1 MAALLSS
8 AAARESM
15 RLRIEEQL
23 ERIAEISD
31 DDEEPTALL
40 AATEVTNPDAWK
52 IIARFLYY
60 LRHDTCEKCQR
71 NPTGLSCIYLTVETF
86 LQARQV
92 SPKRADN
99 WQKICHHHL
108 GL

>member
-1 MAALLSS
+1 
-8 AAARESM
+8 M

-23 ERIAEISD
+23 ERIAEIPD

-40 AATEVTNPDAWK
+40 AASEVTNPDAWK
-52 IIARFLYY
+52 IITRFLYY
-60 LRHDTCEKCQR
+60 LRHNACEKCQTD
-71 NPTGLSCIYLTVETF
+71 PTGMSCLYLTFETF
-86 LQARQV
+86 LEARQV

-99 WQKICHHHL
+99 WQKICRHHL